1 MPPMSSLRTF
11 IEALR
16 TGETRTTKALDHVV
30 AHRRGAKAAKLI
42 DLLHKPGAL
51 KAPLQDPFRQAV
63 KGAPLPEKYIQQCI
77 DGWPDAQKEKIRRAL
92 VTGIR
97 DHRRI
102 RFVWGLTPAAGF
114 QTEIR
119 KTSTGT
125 GTGTGKLTITALTP
139 RSSLRAHHDGNVDVV
154 PRKRPVARARSAT
167 K

>member
-1 MPPMSSLRTF
+1 MSSLRTF
-11 IEALR
+11 IAALR

-30 AHRRGAKAAKLI
+30 AHRRGTKAAKLI

-63 KGAPLPEKYIQQCI
+63 KGAPLPEKHVQQCI

-92 VTGIR
+92 VIGIR

-119 KTSTGT
+119 KTGT
-125 GTGTGKLTITALTP
+125 GAGTGRLTITALTP
-139 RSSLRAHHDGNVDVV
+139 RSSLRAHDDGNVDVV
-154 PRKRPVARARSAT
+154 PRKRPGARARSAA